1 MRGHALSTSS
11 GDSANTK
18 ESIYELSCSYSHE
31 LYMP

>member
-1 MRGHALSTSS
+1 MRGHAVSTSS

-18 ESIYELSCSYSHE
+18 ESIYELLRSYSRK